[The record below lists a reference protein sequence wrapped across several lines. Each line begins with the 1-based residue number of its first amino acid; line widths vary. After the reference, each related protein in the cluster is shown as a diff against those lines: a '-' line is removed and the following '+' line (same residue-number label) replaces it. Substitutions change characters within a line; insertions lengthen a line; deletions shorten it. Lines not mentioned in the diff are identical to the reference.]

1 MKKFAFIAF
10 LFLIA
15 CKTQKPIAE
24 STAVEELPEVTVTA
38 SSINNYRASET
49 KSFDLIHTK
58 LDVHFDWQK
67 HYMYGEATIS
77 MKPHFYP
84 SKVIYLNA
92 RGMEIEKVASLNGK
106 DTSDLKY
113 SYTNDTITINLDKEL
128 TRQEKITLYINYISK
143 PDELNN
149 IGGSAAISSDKGLY
163 FINADGKIKDKPR
176 EIWTQGETQSNS
188 VWFPTI
194 DVPNQKCTEEI
205 NITVEDNF
213 KTLSNGL
220 LVKSIQHSDNTRTD
234 YWKMDLPHSPY
245 LFMMAIG
252 EYAIVKDKW
261 RDREVNYYVEPKYEE
276 DARAIFGNTPE
287 MLEFFSKTLGVDY
300 AWPKYS
306 QVVARDYVSGA
317 MENTSATL
325 HGEFLQQT
333 KRELIDR
340 NNEDVISH
348 ELFHHWFGD
357 LATCESWS
365 NLPLNESFAT
375 YGEYLWNE
383 YKYGRDVADMGL
395 ESDLKSYLD
404 ESKMK
409 QEHLIRFYYEN
420 REDMFDRH
428 SYAKGG
434 TILHMLRKYVGDD
447 AFFASL
453 KLYLQKN
460 SFKTA
465 EVHDLRLAF
474 EETTGEDLNWF
485 FNQWFL
491 NQGHPS
497 LNINYNWDAS
507 TMNQE
512 IVLEQLQDLSTTPL
526 YKLPIDV
533 DFYFSTY
540 KVRERIV
547 LTDKKQNFKF
557 RFPEKPLA
565 VNFDAEKMLTCTK
578 TDNHSENEWIVI
590 YNNSSLYQDKKEAL
604 EHLSNLEWNNSI
616 ASVIRKAIADK
627 NKKNQSFAIN
637 HIEPLLISKDSLE
650 IVNQLIS
657 IANNT
662 KLNSSVRVI
671 AISKISS
678 FDLNG
683 QITSLLNNLCNDSSY
698 NVMAASLNG
707 IASKSL
713 STAMNKVKIL
723 ESESDINLRE
733 IAADFY
739 SNYGDDSNADF
750 MFNYIDANQDIN
762 YGDLNIINT
771 YLKNQNKPAIF
782 EKFTKKFYLIGSETS
797 DKYIRMFCIQGLF
810 SAKNKLEKMNDSAPK
825 NDQLIIENILSYT
838 NQSGSKLIELETN
851 EDLKNYYANYFK
863 FSK

>member
-15 CKTQKPIAE
+15 CKTQKPVAE
-24 STAVEELPEVTVTA
+24 STAVEALPEVTVTA
-38 SSINNYRASET
+38 SSINDYRASET
-49 KSFDLIHTK
+49 KSFDLIHTR
-58 LDVHFDWQK
+58 LDVRFDWQK

-92 RGMEIEKVASLNGK
+92 RGMEIKRVALISSR
-106 DTSDLKY
+106 DTGNLSFSY
-113 SYTNDTITINLDKEL
+113 SNDTITINLDKEL
-128 TRQEKITLYINYISK
+128 TRQETITLYINYISK
-143 PDELNN
+143 PDELMN

-194 DVPNQKCTEEI
+194 DVPNQKSTEEI
-205 NITVEDNF
+205 NITIGNNF

-220 LVKSIQHSDNTRTD
+220 LIKSIQHTDNTRTD

-261 RDREVNYYVEPKYEE
+261 RDRDVNYYVEPKYEA

-287 MLEFFSKTLGVDY
+287 MIEFFSKTLGVDY

-333 KRELIDR
+333 KRELLDGT
-340 NNEDVISH
+340 NEDIISH
-348 ELFHHWFGD
+348 ELFHQWFGD
-357 LATCESWS
+357 LTTCESWS

-383 YKYGRDVADMGL
+383 YKYGRDVADIGL

-507 TMNQE
+507 IMNQE
-512 IVLEQLQDLSTTPL
+512 IVVEQLQDLSTTPL
-526 YKLPIDV
+526 YKLPIDI

-565 VNFDAEKMLTCTK
+565 VNFDAEKMLTCNK
-578 TDNHSENEWIVI
+578 TDTHSEIEWIAI
-590 YNNSSLYQDKKEAL
+590 YNNSFLYQDKKDAL
-604 EHLSNLEWNNSI
+604 EHLSILDWNNNI
-616 ASVIRKAIADK
+616 ATVFRKAMTDK
-627 NKKNQSFAIN
+627 NKKIQSFAIN
-637 HIEPLLISKDSLE
+637 QIEPLLISADSIE
-650 IVNQLIS
+650 IVNQLIA
-657 IANNT
+657 IANDT

-671 AISKISS
+671 AITKISS
-678 FDLNG
+678 FDLSG
-683 QITSLLNNLCNDSSY
+683 RIISLFNNLCNDSSY
-698 NVMAASLNG
+698 NVMAAALNG
-707 IASKSL
+707 IANKDL
-713 STAMNKVKIL
+713 STAMKKVKIL
-723 ESESDINLRE
+723 ESESDNNLRE

-739 SNYGDDSNADF
+739 SNYGDEFSADF
-750 MFNYIDANQDIN
+750 MFNYIDANEDIN

-771 YLKNQNKPAIF
+771 YVKNQDNPAIF
-782 EKFTKKFYLIGSETS
+782 DRFTRKFYTIGSETS
-797 DKYIRMFCIQGLF
+797 NKYIRMLCIQGLF
-810 SAKNKLEKMNDSAPK
+810 NAKNKLEKINESASEK
-825 NDQLIIENILSYT
+825 DKLNIDNILSFT
-838 NQSGSKLIELETN
+838 NQSGKKLIELETN
-851 EDLKNYYANYFK
+851 EDLKNYYTSYYR

>member
-15 CKTQKPIAE
+15 CKTQKPVVE
-24 STAVEELPEVTVTA
+24 STAVEELPEVSVTA
-38 SSINNYRASET
+38 SSINDYRASET
-49 KSFDLIHTK
+49 KSFDLIHTR
-58 LDVHFDWQK
+58 LDVRFDWQK

-92 RGMEIEKVASLNGK
+92 RGMEIKRVALINSRDTGNLNF
-106 DTSDLKY
+106 SY
-113 SYTNDTITINLDKEL
+113 SNDTITINLDKEL
-128 TRQEKITLYINYISK
+128 TRQETITVYINYISK
-143 PDELNN
+143 PDELKN

-194 DVPNQKCTEEI
+194 DVPNQKSTEEI
-205 NITVEDNF
+205 NITVANNF

-220 LVKSIQHSDNTRTD
+220 LVKSIQHTDNTRTD

-261 RDREVNYYVEPKYEE
+261 RDREVNYYVEPKYEA

-333 KRELIDR
+333 KRELLDGT
-340 NNEDVISH
+340 NEDVISH
-348 ELFHHWFGD
+348 ELFHQWFGD
-357 LATCESWS
+357 LTTCESWS

-383 YKYGRDVADMGL
+383 YKYGRDVADIGL

-460 SFKTA
+460 SFKTT

-507 TMNQE
+507 IMNQE
-512 IVLEQLQDLSTTPL
+512 IVVEQLQDLSTTPL

-565 VNFDAEKMLTCTK
+565 VNFDAEKMLTCNK
-578 TDNHSENEWIVI
+578 TDTHSEMEWIAI
-590 YNNSSLYQDKKEAL
+590 YNNSFLYQDKKEAL
-604 EHLSNLEWNNSI
+604 EHLSILDWNNNI
-616 ASVIRKAIADK
+616 AAVFRKAMTDK
-627 NKKNQSFAIN
+627 NKKIQSFAIN
-637 HIEPLLISKDSLE
+637 QIEPLLISADSIE
-650 IVNQLIS
+650 IVNQLIA
-657 IANNT
+657 IANDT
-662 KLNSSVRVI
+662 ELNSSVRVI

-678 FDLNG
+678 FDLSG
-683 QITSLLNNLCNDSSY
+683 QITSLFNNLCNDSSY
-698 NVMAASLNG
+698 NVMAAALNG
-707 IASKSL
+707 IANKDL
-713 STAMNKVKIL
+713 STAIKKVKIL
-723 ESESDINLRE
+723 ESESDNNLRG

-739 SNYGDDSNADF
+739 SNYGDEFSADF
-750 MFNYIDANQDIN
+750 MFNYIDANEDIN

-771 YLKNQNKPAIF
+771 YLKNQDNPGIF
-782 EKFTKKFYLIGSETS
+782 DRFTRKFYIIGSETS
-797 DKYIRMFCIQGLF
+797 NKYIRMLCIQGLF
-810 SAKNKLEKMNDSAPK
+810 NAKNKLEKINESASEK
-825 NDQLIIENILSYT
+825 DKLNIDTILSFT
-838 NQSGSKLIELETN
+838 NQSGKKLIELETN
-851 EDLKNYYANYFK
+851 EDLKNYYANYYK

>member
-1 MKKFAFIAF
+1 MKKYAFIAF

-15 CKTQKPIAE
+15 CKTQKPVTE

-38 SSINNYRASET
+38 SSINDYRASET

-58 LDVHFDWQK
+58 LDVRFDWQK
-67 HYMYGEATIS
+67 HYMFGEATIS

-92 RGMEIEKVASLNGK
+92 RGMELKKVASINSK

-113 SYTNDTITINLDKEL
+113 SYSNDTITINLDKEL

-205 NITVEDNF
+205 NITVDDNF

-220 LVKSIQHSDNTRTD
+220 LVKSIQHADNTRTD

-261 RDREVNYYVEPKYEE
+261 RDREVNYYVEPKYEA

-287 MLEFFSKTLGVDY
+287 MLEFFSKTLGVEY

-491 NQGHPS
+491 NQGHPT

-526 YKLPIDV
+526 YKLPIDI

-547 LTDKKQNFKF
+547 LTDKKQSFKF

-565 VNFDAEKMLTCTK
+565 VNFDAEKMLTCSK
-578 TDNHSENEWIVI
+578 TDNHSENEWITI
-590 YNNSSLYQDKKEAL
+590 YNNSSLYLNKKEAL
-604 EHLSNLEWNNSI
+604 ENLSKKDWDNSI
-616 ASVIRKAIADK
+616 ATVFRKAIADE
-627 NKKNQSFAIN
+627 NKKIQSFAIN
-637 HIEPLLISKDSLE
+637 HIEPLLISADSIE

-678 FDLNG
+678 FDLSG

-698 NVMAASLNG
+698 NVMAAALNG
-707 IASKSL
+707 IANKSL

-723 ESESDINLRE
+723 ESESDINLRQ

-750 MFNYIDANQDIN
+750 MFTYIDANQDIN

-771 YLKNQNKPAIF
+771 YLKNQDKPAIF
-782 EKFTKKFYLIGSETS
+782 EKFTKKFYSIGIETS
-797 DKYIRMFCIQGLF
+797 DKYIRMFCVQGLF
-810 SAKNKLEKMNDSAPK
+810 NAKNKLEKINESASENDK
-825 NDQLIIENILSYT
+825 QIIKNILSFT
-838 NQSGSKLIELETN
+838 NQSGIKLIELETN
-851 EDLKNYYANYFK
+851 EDLKNYYSNYFK